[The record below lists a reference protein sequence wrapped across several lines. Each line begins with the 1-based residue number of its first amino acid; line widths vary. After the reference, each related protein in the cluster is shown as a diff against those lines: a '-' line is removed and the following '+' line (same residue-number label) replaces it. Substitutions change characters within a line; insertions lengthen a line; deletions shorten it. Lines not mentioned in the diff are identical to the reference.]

1 MSNIIQLLP
10 DHIANQIAAGEV
22 IQRPSSVVKELM
34 ENAIDADASQIQVII
49 KDAGKTL
56 IKVVDNGKGMT
67 AKDAELCFARHAT
80 SKVRKADDLFALSTK
95 GFRGEALASI
105 AAIAHVV
112 LKTKQQES
120 ETGTEIAIEGS
131 KLKRSEEIITPNG
144 SIFEIKNLFYNV
156 PARRNFLK
164 AESTEFNH
172 ISEEFIRIAIA
183 HPDITLTLTH
193 NDKVIYQLSDAV
205 LRKRIVD
212 LLGKNMND
220 KLVPIE
226 EETNIVKLNGFVLK
240 PEAAKKRR
248 GEQYF
253 FVNNR
258 FFKSPYFNHAVNKAY
273 EGLIASDQF
282 PSYFLFIDV
291 DTSKI
296 DVNVHPTK
304 TEIKFEEEKSIYTIL
319 RSSIKQALGKYNI
332 APTLDFDRETSFDLP
347 ADMRNQPTIEPEIR
361 IDPTYN
367 PFNKSYSDNSRND
380 RIKTSDSYSPGIQ
393 NQGFGQK
400 QAKPEDWANFYT
412 ISEDETEEES
422 QGTIELEANDSLQSF
437 IIKNNFLIK
446 PSKSGLML
454 VHIRRAI
461 ERINYDRIM
470 SKFIAAPI
478 DSQKLLFP
486 VEIEVSK
493 TDITNW
499 KENEILL
506 KQLGYQGSVENDL
519 LVISSAPSLLQEEAI
534 IKSMQ
539 EILEKLAFETIDKG
553 DIAHNV
559 VCTIAYSSS
568 TGNIKLSSTEEVNN
582 LFSELFQ
589 CSEHSYSPRG
599 KKILETINTND
610 LVKLLG

>member
-80 SKVRKADDLFALSTK
+80 SKVRKADDLFTLSTK

-120 ETGTEIAIEGS
+120 ETGTEITIEGS
-131 KLKRSEEIITPNG
+131 KLKSSEEIITPNG

-248 GEQYF
+248 GEQYL
-253 FVNNR
+253 
-258 FFKSPYFNHAVNKAY
+258 S
-273 EGLIASDQF
+273 LI
-282 PSYFLFIDV
+282 
-291 DTSKI
+291 
-296 DVNVHPTK
+296 
-304 TEIKFEEEKSIYTIL
+304 
-319 RSSIKQALGKYNI
+319 
-332 APTLDFDRETSFDLP
+332 
-347 ADMRNQPTIEPEIR
+347 
-361 IDPTYN
+361 
-367 PFNKSYSDNSRND
+367 
-380 RIKTSDSYSPGIQ
+380 
-393 NQGFGQK
+393 
-400 QAKPEDWANFYT
+400 
-412 ISEDETEEES
+412 
-422 QGTIELEANDSLQSF
+422 
-437 IIKNNFLIK
+437 
-446 PSKSGLML
+446 
-454 VHIRRAI
+454 HI
-461 ERINYDRIM
+461 
-470 SKFIAAPI
+470 
-478 DSQKLLFP
+478 
-486 VEIEVSK
+486 
-493 TDITNW
+493 
-499 KENEILL
+499 
-506 KQLGYQGSVENDL
+506 
-519 LVISSAPSLLQEEAI
+519 
-534 IKSMQ
+534 
-539 EILEKLAFETIDKG
+539 
-553 DIAHNV
+553 
-559 VCTIAYSSS
+559 
-568 TGNIKLSSTEEVNN
+568 
-582 LFSELFQ
+582 
-589 CSEHSYSPRG
+589 
-599 KKILETINTND
+599 
-610 LVKLLG
+610 